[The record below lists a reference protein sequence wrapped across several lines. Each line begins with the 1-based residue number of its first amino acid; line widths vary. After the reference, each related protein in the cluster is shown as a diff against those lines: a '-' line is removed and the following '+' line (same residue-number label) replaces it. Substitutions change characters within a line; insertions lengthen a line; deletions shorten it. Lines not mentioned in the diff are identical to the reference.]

1 MTIDLT
7 QFHDAFFEES
17 FEALDSMEAA
27 LLKLD
32 IGAPEPEL
40 INTIFRV
47 AHSIKGGSATFGF
60 SDIASFTHSL
70 ETLLDELRS
79 GGMQVTLPISDLL
92 LKSVDVMRAM
102 LRSTQAKQPLDMQ
115 KVSDLQF
122 DLELTI
128 AQKNSAPPKP
138 AAAPP
143 APLPVAAASPPAAAP
158 ALAPAP
164 RSTAIPTASEP
175 GAAGADTLT
184 CDSYSTVPGA
194 QGGTAPFADGGRW
207 EITFRPYREL
217 FARGN
222 DPLRMLRELAELGE
236 LTVHVDTSA
245 LPSFADLDSQ
255 SCYLA
260 WTLELKG
267 DVREEAIKQVFE
279 WAEGDCDLEL
289 RQSGT
294 LASLSAARTA
304 QISTSATAAQVTA
317 IGQQPAPV
325 GSVASAA
332 PAKSAARPASDALI
346 ADAILSAK
354 PATAGEHKPE
364 TPAANTPAA
373 STPAS
378 ASAVAGPQPTLAPVK
393 ETRADTPVTT
403 LGDSGSIRVSVEKID
418 ELMNTVGELVIT
430 QAMLSQLGNALE
442 GPHAE
447 KLRAGLAQLERNTR
461 ELQES
466 VMRVRMLP
474 ISFVFSRFPRMVRD
488 IAQRLGKQIELKLT
502 GEQTELDK
510 TVLEKIGDP
519 LVHLVR
525 NSIDHGIEL
534 PEVRIAAGKPAAG
547 TVHLDACHRG
557 GNIAVEVSDDGGG
570 LNKDR
575 ILAKA
580 RSRGLIGQND
590 LPTDEQI
597 HELIF
602 LPGFST
608 AEKTTDLS
616 GRGVGMDVV
625 RRNVK
630 ELGGKIELRS
640 EQGKGSRFIITLP
653 LTLAIVDGQSVAVG
667 SETYIIPLISIVESM
682 RLKETS
688 ISRLSGHNEVFSFR
702 GDYLPII
709 RLHQLFGVE
718 PRARALHEGLVV
730 IAEGDGRRVGLFVD
744 DLLGQQQVVIKSLE
758 ANYGHVEGVSG
769 ATILGDG
776 SVALILDVT
785 GIIQAAS
792 MRAAA

>member
-17 FEALDSMEAA
+17 FEALDSMETA

-32 IGAPEPEL
+32 IGAPDKEL

-79 GGMQVTLPISDLL
+79 GGMQVTLAMSDLL

-102 LRSTQAKQPLDMQ
+102 LRAVQQKQPINAQ
-115 KVSDLQF
+115 RVSDLQF
-122 DLELTI
+122 DLELMI
-128 AQKNSAPPKP
+128 AQKNSAP
-138 AAAPP
+138 
-143 APLPVAAASPPAAAP
+143 AAAP
-158 ALAPAP
+158 APAAVAPATPVAEAPAP
-164 RSTAIPTASEP
+164 AP
-175 GAAGADTLT
+175 AAA
-184 CDSYSTVPGA
+184 A
-194 QGGTAPFADGGRW
+194 APAPARW
-207 EITFRPYREL
+207 EISFRPYAEL

-222 DPLRMLRELAELGE
+222 DPLRMLRELAELGKLE
-236 LTVHVDTSA
+236 SNVDIGNLPAFAA
-245 LPSFADLDSQ
+245 LDPQ

-260 WTLELKG
+260 WNLVLTG
-267 DVREEAIKQVFE
+267 DVAESAIHQVFE
-279 WAEGDCDLEL
+279 WAEGDCDL
-289 RQSGT
+289 QIK
-294 LASLSAARTA
+294 LASPAPAMQTVASGEIETA
-304 QISTSATAAQVTA
+304 QPVALQSEPAESA
-317 IGQQPAPV
+317 P
-325 GSVASAA
+325 
-332 PAKSAARPASDALI
+332 
-346 ADAILSAK
+346 
-354 PATAGEHKPE
+354 
-364 TPAANTPAA
+364 TPAAAPVAAAATPAVVPKVE
-373 STPAS
+373 SPAK
-378 ASAVAGPQPTLAPVK
+378 PEAPVA
-393 ETRADTPVTT
+393 TVA
-403 LGDSGSIRVSVEKID
+403 DSGSIRVSVEKID

-430 QAMLSQLGNALE
+430 QAMLSQLGSKLE
-442 GPHAE
+442 GPTAE
-447 KLRAGLAQLERNTR
+447 KLRGGLAQLERNMR

-474 ISFVFSRFPRMVRD
+474 INVVFSRFPRMVRD
-488 IAQRLGKQIELKLT
+488 LAQRLGKQIELKLT

-525 NSIDHGIEL
+525 NSIDHGIEA
-534 PEVRIAAGKPAAG
+534 PATRTAAGKPAAG

-570 LNKDR
+570 LDKDR

-580 RSRGLIGQND
+580 RDRGLVGPND
-590 LPTDEQI
+590 MLTDEQVYD
-597 HELIF
+597 LIF

-608 AEKTTDLS
+608 AEKTTDVS

-625 RRNVK
+625 RRNIK

-640 EQGKGSRFIITLP
+640 EHGKGSKTIITLP
-653 LTLAIVDGQSVAVG
+653 LTLAIVDGQSVSVG
-667 SETYIIPLISIVESM
+667 SETYIVPLISIVESM
-682 RLKETS
+682 QLKAADV
-688 ISRLSGHNEVFSFR
+688 SRLSGCGEVFSFR
-702 GDYLPII
+702 GFYLPIV
-709 RLHQLFGVE
+709 RLYEIFGVE
-718 PRARALHEGLVV
+718 PRTKVLDEGLVV
-730 IAEGDGRRVGLFVD
+730 VAEGEGHHRVGLFVD

-776 SVALILDVT
+776 SVALILDIP
-785 GIIQAAS
+785 GLIRAMS